1 MAKTK
6 KNMDK
11 NIKFSLSI
19 GDEGAILVCLNGS
32 EIIKR
37 IFVTSPT
44 STEFI
49 NFLSAY
55 PNAPLYLIVDVVEQA
70 YIKHTLPPVSRINVN
85 KLVARKLEKDFDK
98 NDIKAAIPMEKEKG
112 QRKEWN
118 WLFISVRNIPP
129 FSDWIESVSN
139 LPNYFAGIYL
149 LPIESMNYL
158 KDIEKALSH
167 EDKEVVKEKPQK
179 KEKGKKAKK
188 EKKEKKLGKKSHGS
202 RWQIIVS
209 HNRVGGFRQIVF
221 KDGKVIFTRMAQ
233 PIGGQSPD
241 IIAGNIEQ
249 ETLNT
254 IEYIRRLGYEDNE
267 GLKIIIIASG
277 DVKEAL
283 ETIPQTGVDQ
293 RVFTPYEI
301 AVLLDISSV
310 AEESDRFGDVV
321 LASHFLSSKKHVLP
335 LFTKYTEKI
344 NSIIKYKKI
353 VRIATVL
360 AAIGALGF
368 SGFTYYQTI
377 NINDSLE
384 ESNNK
389 KKITQSSL
397 AKTKSKKLEFDE
409 DPKLVKVVSD
419 INNKLAKDS
428 NVPLTYLSKIASL
441 KGFNTYFDEINLQI
455 DLFDDR
461 LDVITSSFSVMFFEQ
476 DQADRTVDTA
486 NFQQAIE
493 KIFPSEGCGLSCY
506 QLNWEGLLEFQEVSI
521 MVKEKESL
529 YSNSD
534 MTRVD
539 LNITGPQKETQ
550 RARHIIRRR

>member
-1 MAKTK
+1 LAKTK

-19 GDEGAILVCLNGS
+19 GDEGAILVCLNGMQ
-32 EIIKR
+32 IVKR

-55 PNAPLYLIVDVVEQA
+55 PNAPLYIIVDVVEQA
-70 YIKHTLPPVSRINVN
+70 YIKHTLPPVSRLNVN
-85 KLVARKLEKDFDK
+85 KLVSRKLEKDFDK
-98 NDIKAAIPMEKEKG
+98 NDIKAAIPMDKEKG

-149 LPIESMNYL
+149 LPVESMNYL
-158 KDIEKALSH
+158 KDIEKALSNSSKV
-167 EDKEVVKEKPQK
+167 EETEQTAKTKKDKKKKNKEN
-179 KEKGKKAKK
+179 KEN
-188 EKKEKKLGKKSHGS
+188 KKSFDS

-241 IIAGNIEQ
+241 IVAGNIEQ

-267 GLKIIIIASG
+267 GLKIIIIASS

-293 RVFTPYEI
+293 KVYTPHEI
-301 AVLLDISSV
+301 AILLGMPSV

-321 LASHFLSSKKHVLP
+321 MASHFLSTKKHVLP

-344 NSIIKYKKI
+344 NSIIKYRKL
-353 VRIATVL
+353 VRAASVL
-360 AAIGALGF
+360 ASIAALCF
-368 SGFTYYQTI
+368 AGFTYYQTI
-377 NINDSLE
+377 NINDGLE
-384 ESNNK
+384 KSETK
-389 KKITQSSL
+389 KRSTQSAL
-397 AKTKSKKLEFDE
+397 TKTKSEKLEFDE
-409 DPKLVKVVSD
+409 DPKLIKVVSD
-419 INNKLAKDS
+419 INNKLAKDA
-428 NVPLTYLSKIASL
+428 NEPLNFLAKIASL
-441 KGFNTYFDEINLQI
+441 KDYNTYFDEINLQI
-455 DLFDDR
+455 DLFDNK
-461 LDVITSSFSVMFFEQ
+461 LDVITAAFSIIFFES
-476 DQADRTVDTA
+476 DQANRTVDTV
-486 NFQQAIE
+486 NFRKEME
-493 KIFPSEGCGLSCY
+493 KLFPEEDCGLACF
-506 QLNWEGLLEFQEVSI
+506 QLNWEGLLEDIEVTI
-521 MVKEKESL
+521 EVREKESS

-539 LNITGPQKETQ
+539 LNMTGPQKQTR
-550 RARHIIRRR
+550 RARQVIRRR